1 MTGQADEPT
10 PLELPAVWE
19 RLNEVFLEIYSEVL
33 RNTATV
39 KWRVWAWDNPYHF
52 LSATAEFERVGRP
65 EEEDLVLYIAIVKS
79 VDTTVWTSD
88 AAQNVGQILV
98 DGPTYT
104 APASAPL
111 SSWMSEPLEATVA
124 WLRAETPNFIAYLNR
139 EPTPYDVD

>member
-1 MTGQADEPT
+1 MTW
-10 PLELPAVWE
+10 PLGPPSALDIPAVWE
-19 RLNEVFLEIYSEVL
+19 RLNDAFLDLYSEVL

-39 KWRVWAWDNPYHF
+39 KWHSVAMENEWHY
-52 LSATAEFERVGRP
+52 LSATADYERVGRP
-65 EEEDLVLYIAIVKS
+65 EEEDLVLQVSIVKREE
-79 VDTTVWTSD
+79 VTVWKSD
-88 AAQNVGQILV
+88 AAQNVGQVLA

-124 WLRAETPNFIAYLNR
+124 WLRAETPNFIAYLNQ